1 MQYEG
6 NVFRPP
12 SEARSLIIQTTIGCS
27 HNKCTFCYMYR
38 DDVFRIR
45 SQEEI
50 IADIDECAEK
60 YSFVEKLFLAD
71 GDALVIPY
79 RRLLE
84 IITHS
89 KTVFPRLRQITMYA
103 TARDI
108 LGKSEEELKSLREA
122 GLDMLYIGLESGS
135 DLILK
140 EINKNCNAG
149 EFIEAVQRAKNAGLK
164 CSVTIILGLGQRE
177 KSREHALETARV
189 LSIAKPEYI
198 AFLNLRFKPGTELT
212 AMVERGEFVCLSD
225 VELLNEM
232 KLFIE
237 NLDSEGTIFRSN
249 HASNPLAIAGT
260 FNADRQKMLD
270 EIDDAIRNEDF
281 VPKWW
286 REL

>member
-1 MQYEG
+1 
-6 NVFRPP
+6 
-12 SEARSLIIQTTIGCS
+12 
-27 HNKCTFCYMYR
+27 MYR

-45 SQEEI
+45 SQQEI
-50 IADIDECAEK
+50 MADIDECAQN
-60 YSFVEKLFLAD
+60 YPFVEKLFLAD
-71 GDALVIPY
+71 GDALIIPY
-79 RRLLE
+79 PRLYE
-84 IITHS
+84 IITRS
-89 KTVFPRLRQITMYA
+89 KHVFPKLRQITMYA

-108 LGKSEEELKSLREA
+108 LGKTEEELKSLHDA

-135 DLILK
+135 DIILK
-140 EINKNCNAG
+140 EINKNCNAS
-149 EFIEAVQRAKNAGLK
+149 EFIEAVHRAKSAGLR

-177 KSREHALETARV
+177 KSRQHALETARV
-189 LSIAKPEYI
+189 LSIAKPEYV

-212 AMVERGEFVCLSD
+212 SMVERGEFVRLSD

-260 FNADRQKMLD
+260 FNADRKKMIR
-270 EIDDAIRNEDF
+270 EIDEAIKNEDF
-281 VPKWW
+281 VPPWW